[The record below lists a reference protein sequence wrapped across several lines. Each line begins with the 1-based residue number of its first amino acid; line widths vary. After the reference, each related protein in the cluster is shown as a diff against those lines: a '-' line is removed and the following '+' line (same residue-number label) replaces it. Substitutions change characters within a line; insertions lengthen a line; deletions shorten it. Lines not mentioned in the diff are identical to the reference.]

1 MRTVVV
7 TAPGVLE
14 LNFMWLPTWI
24 GSNAMIKKRLEEML
38 SESVVGRELTEA
50 NLDEINELVIE
61 ALEELNPSVEG
72 LRDYLDGLKFVKF
85 TCQERTGSTSES
97 IRS

>member
-7 TAPGVLE
+7 TTPGVLE
-14 LNFMWLPTWI
+14 INFMWLPTWI
-24 GSNAMIKKRLEEML
+24 GSNAVLKKRLEENL
-38 SESVVGRELTEA
+38 RDRVVGRVLSEQS
-50 NLDEINELVIE
+50 LDEINDLVID

-85 TCQERTGSTSES
+85 TCRELTGSTSE
-97 IRS
+97 